1 MMRPVASVPHRM
13 SLDHLESTEAVAEHR
28 VKREFLINSLV
39 NRVPSVDWRMRLYA
53 RMGVQLEDPLNTVIL
68 RHTEVYGPEGL
79 RIGTGTNI
87 NRHCI
92 LDGRGG
98 LTIGRHVAI
107 AERVMVFT
115 GEHDVD
121 DEFRNRYIPVEIGDR
136 VLVNAGS
143 LIVPGVVL
151 GEGALIA
158 GGAVVTRDVDPWTV
172 VAGVPAR
179 PIRERRPGQT
189 YELTWRP
196 PWR

>member
-1 MMRPVASVPHRM
+1 MP
-13 SLDHLESTEAVAEHR
+13 LDHLESTQAVAEHR
-28 VKREFLINSLV
+28 VRREFAMNSLV
-39 NRVPSVDWRMRLYA
+39 NRVPWVDARMRLYA
-53 RMGVQLEDPLNTVIL
+53 RMGVRLESPSSTVIL
-68 RHTEVYGPEGL
+68 RHTEIYGPEGL
-79 RIGTGTNI
+79 RIGSGTNI

-98 LTIGRHVAI
+98 LTIGRNVAI

-115 GEHDVD
+115 GEHAVD

-151 GEGALIA
+151 GEGALVA
-158 GGAVVTRDVDPWTV
+158 GGAVVTRDVAPWTV

-179 PIRERRPGQT
+179 PIRERQPGQR

-196 PWR
+196 SWR